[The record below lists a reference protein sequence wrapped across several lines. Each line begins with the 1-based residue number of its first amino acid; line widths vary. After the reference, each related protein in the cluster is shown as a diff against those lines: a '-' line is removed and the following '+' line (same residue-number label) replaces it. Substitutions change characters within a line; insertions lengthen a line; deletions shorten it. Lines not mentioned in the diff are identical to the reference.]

1 VYQLTSALLNLVG
14 RREDMDINFNAAYPI
29 YEQVIEEIKKEL
41 VRGELRPGEKL
52 PSQRKLAKKIEV
64 NPNTVQRAY
73 REMEQRGL
81 VETKRGRGTFIKD
94 DDQVMIEIRK
104 DMAETAVKE
113 FIDEMISLGFK
124 QDDIVEKI
132 NDNLKRRDQDE

>member
-1 VYQLTSALLNLVG
+1 
-14 RREDMDINFNAAYPI
+14 MDIDFNAAYPI

-41 VRGELRPGEKL
+41 VRGDLKAGAKL
-52 PSQRKLAKKIEV
+52 PSQRKLAKQIDV

-94 DDQVMIEIRK
+94 DEQVMIEIK
-104 DMAETAVKE
+104 KEMAETAVIN
-113 FIDEMISLGFK
+113 FIEEMISLGFK
-124 QDDIVEKI
+124 KENIIKKVES
-132 NDNLKRRDQDE
+132 NLKGREDNE

>member
-1 VYQLTSALLNLVG
+1 
-14 RREDMDINFNAAYPI
+14 MDIDFDAAYPI
-29 YEQVIEEIKKEL
+29 YEQVIEEIKKEI
-41 VRGELRPGEKL
+41 VRGELKAGAKL
-52 PSQRKLAKKIEV
+52 PSQRKLAKKIDV

-94 DDQVMIEIRK
+94 DDQVMIEIK
-104 DMAETAVKE
+104 KEMAQTAVID

-124 QDDIVEKI
+124 RENILEKVES
-132 NDNLKRRDQDE
+132 NLKGREDNEWKYNWSQ

>member
-1 VYQLTSALLNLVG
+1 
-14 RREDMDINFNAAYPI
+14 MDINFNAAYPI

>member
-1 VYQLTSALLNLVG
+1 
-14 RREDMDINFNAAYPI
+14 MDIDFNAAYPI

-41 VRGELRPGEKL
+41 VRGDLKAGDKL
-52 PSQRKLAKKIEV
+52 PSQRKLAKQIDV

-94 DDQVMIEIRK
+94 DEEVMIEIKK
-104 DMAETAVKE
+104 DMAESAVKE
-113 FIDEMISLGFK
+113 FIDEMISLGFNRENIIK
-124 QDDIVEKI
+124 KI
-132 NDNLKRRDQDE
+132 NDNLKRREADE

>member
-1 VYQLTSALLNLVG
+1 
-14 RREDMDINFNAAYPI
+14 MDIDFNAAYPI

-41 VRGELRPGEKL
+41 VRGDLKAGAKL
-52 PSQRKLAKKIEV
+52 PSQRKLAKQIDV

-94 DDQVMIEIRK
+94 DEQVMIEIK
-104 DMAETAVKE
+104 KEMAETAVIN
-113 FIDEMISLGFK
+113 FIEEMISLGFK
-124 QDDIVEKI
+124 KENIIEKVES
-132 NDNLKRRDQDE
+132 NLKGREDNE

>member
-1 VYQLTSALLNLVG
+1 
-14 RREDMDINFNAAYPI
+14 MDIDFDAAYPI
-29 YEQVIEEIKKEL
+29 YEQVIEEIKKEI
-41 VRGELRPGEKL
+41 VRGGLKPGAKL
-52 PSQRKLAKKIEV
+52 PSQRQLARKIDV

-94 DDQVMIEIRK
+94 DDQVMIEIK
-104 DMAETAVKE
+104 KEMAQTAVID

-124 QDDIVEKI
+124 RENILEKVES
-132 NDNLKRRDQDE
+132 NLKGREDNEWKYNWSQ

>member
-1 VYQLTSALLNLVG
+1 
-14 RREDMDINFNAAYPI
+14 MDIDFNAAYPI

-41 VRGELRPGEKL
+41 VRGDLRAGDKL
-52 PSQRKLAKKIEV
+52 PSQRKLAKEIDV

-94 DDQVMIEIRK
+94 DEKVMIEIKK
-104 DMAETAVKE
+104 DMAESAVKE
-113 FIDEMISLGFK
+113 FIDEMISLGFNRENIIK
-124 QDDIVEKI
+124 KI
-132 NDNLKRRDQDE
+132 NDNLKRREGNE

>member
-1 VYQLTSALLNLVG
+1 
-14 RREDMDINFNAAYPI
+14 MDIDFNAAYPI

>member
-1 VYQLTSALLNLVG
+1 
-14 RREDMDINFNAAYPI
+14 MDIDFDAAYPI
-29 YEQVIEEIKKEL
+29 YEQVIEEIKKEI
-41 VRGELRPGEKL
+41 VRGELKAGAKL
-52 PSQRKLAKKIEV
+52 PSQRKLAKKIDV

-94 DDQVMIEIRK
+94 DDQVMIEIK
-104 DMAETAVKE
+104 KEMAQTAVID

-124 QDDIVEKI
+124 RENILEKVES
-132 NDNLKRRDQDE
+132 NLKGREDNE

>member
-1 VYQLTSALLNLVG
+1 VYQLTSALLNLAE
-14 RREDMDINFNAAYPI
+14 RRKEMDINFNAAYPI

-94 DDQVMIEIRK
+94 DDQVMIEIKK

-124 QDDIVEKI
+124 EEDILNKI
-132 NDNLKRRDQDE
+132 TENLKRRDQDE

>member
-1 VYQLTSALLNLVG
+1 
-14 RREDMDINFNAAYPI
+14 
-29 YEQVIEEIKKEL
+29 
-41 VRGELRPGEKL
+41 
-52 PSQRKLAKKIEV
+52 
-64 NPNTVQRAY
+64 
-73 REMEQRGL
+73 MEQRGL

>member
-1 VYQLTSALLNLVG
+1 
-14 RREDMDINFNAAYPI
+14 MDINFDAAYPI

-94 DDQVMIEIRK
+94 DDQVMIEIKK
-104 DMAETAVKE
+104 DMADTAVKE

-124 QDDIVEKI
+124 KDDILEKI
-132 NDNLKRRDQDE
+132 NRNLKRRDQDE

>member
-1 VYQLTSALLNLVG
+1 
-14 RREDMDINFNAAYPI
+14 MDIDFNAAYPI

-41 VRGELRPGEKL
+41 VRGDLKAGAKL
-52 PSQRKLAKKIEV
+52 PSQRKLAKQIDV

-94 DDQVMIEIRK
+94 DEKVMIEIKK
-104 DMAETAVKE
+104 DMAESAVKE
-113 FIDEMISLGFK
+113 FIDEMISLGFNREN
-124 QDDIVEKI
+124 IIEKI
-132 NDNLKRRDQDE
+132 NDNLKRREDSE

>member
-1 VYQLTSALLNLVG
+1 
-14 RREDMDINFNAAYPI
+14 MDIDFNAAYPI

-94 DDQVMIEIRK
+94 DEQVMIEIRK

-124 QDDIVEKI
+124 QDDIIEKI
-132 NDNLKRRDQDE
+132 NNNLKRRDQDE

>member
-1 VYQLTSALLNLVG
+1 
-14 RREDMDINFNAAYPI
+14 MDINFNAAYPI

-94 DDQVMIEIRK
+94 DDQVMIEIKK

-124 QDDIVEKI
+124 EEDILNKI
-132 NDNLKRRDQDE
+132 TENLKRRDQDE